1 MPVTAE
7 FLLLYGSILV
17 IFGLFLS
24 KASFKLGMPTLLLFL
39 GIGIF
44 AGSGSFGIELN
55 NPDVAQFIGVL
66 ALTVI
71 LFSGGMDTDFKDIRP
86 VIGPGAALASIGVL
100 ITAVLTGTF
109 IYYLF
114 LLFDGISL
122 TYPQALLCG
131 AVMSSTDSASV
142 FSILRSK
149 SVQLKQRLKPT
160 LEFESGSND
169 PMAFLLTILLIGV
182 IQAGEFNTWSALLLL
197 AQQLIFGT
205 ILGYVLGKVAVWMLN
220 RFVLPSTSLYSIL
233 LLACSSFIFAATSK
247 VGGNGYLAVYIAG
260 LVVGNARISNKKTIA
275 NFFDGFAWLWQLI
288 MFLTLGLLVNAKDLW
303 SVAIPALLIGVFI
316 IFIGRPLSV
325 FLTLL
330 PFPKFFTLKAKAY
343 ISWVGLRG
351 AAPIIFATYP
361 WLACVEHSQLIF
373 HIVFFITLVSL
384 LIQGGTVTYM
394 ADKLDLIDRSKKEK
408 KFASFDLPDEIKS
421 ALSEII
427 VNKSM
432 IEKGNKLKDLPLPDH
447 TLALMI
453 QRDGHY
459 KIPKGNTVLKEGD
472 HVLLISDDEE
482 ALLES
487 YEELGI
493 TTYSLERNT

>member
-1 MPVTAE
+1 MPITAE
-7 FLLLYGSILV
+7 YLLLYGSILL

-39 GIGIF
+39 GIGMF
-44 AGSGSFGIELN
+44 AGSGHFGIELN
-55 NPDVAQFIGVL
+55 SPDIAQFIGVL

-86 VIGPGAALASIGVL
+86 IIGPGAALASLGVL
-100 ITAVLTGTF
+100 LTALLTGTF
-109 IYYLF
+109 IYFLF
-114 LLFDGISL
+114 SL
-122 TYPQALLCG
+122 SPYTTLSYPQALLCG

-149 SVQLKQRLKPT
+149 SIHLKQRLKPT

-169 PMAFLLTILLIGV
+169 PMAFLLTILLIQV
-182 IQAGEFNTWSALLLL
+182 IQDGEFSVWTALWLLLK
-197 AQQLIFGT
+197 QLSLGT
-205 ILGYVLGKVAVWMLN
+205 LMGYALGKIAVRMLN
-220 RFVLPSTSLYSIL
+220 KFVLPSTSLYSIL
-233 LLACSSFIFAATSK
+233 LLACASFVFAATSG

-260 LVVGNARISNKKTIA
+260 LVVGNSRISNKKTIA

-288 MFLTLGLLVNAKDLW
+288 MFLTLGLLVNIKDLW
-303 SVAIPALLIGVFI
+303 AVAIPALLIGLFL
-316 IFIGRPLSV
+316 IFVGRPLSV
-325 FLTLL
+325 HFTLM
-330 PFPKFFTLKAKAY
+330 PFPKFFSIKGQSY

-361 WLACVEHSQLIF
+361 WLAGVENSQLIF

-384 LIQGGTVTYM
+384 VIQGSTVTFV
-394 ADKLDLIDRSKKEK
+394 AEKLNLVDKSKRVN
-408 KFASFDLPDEIKS
+408 KFSSFDLPDEIKS

-432 IEKGNKLKDLPLPDH
+432 LEKGNKLKDLPIPDH

-453 QRDGHY
+453 QRDGRY
-459 KIPKGNTVLKEGD
+459 KIPKGNTTLKEGD

-482 ALLES
+482 ALLQS

-493 TTYSLERNT
+493 TSYSLERNT

>member
-17 IFGLFLS
+17 IFGLFLC

-55 NPDVAQFIGVL
+55 NPDIAQFIGVL

-71 LFSGGMDTDFKDIRP
+71 LFSGGMDTDFRDIRP
-86 VIGPGAALASIGVL
+86 VIGPGITLASVGVL
-100 ITAVLTGTF
+100 ITALLIGTF

-114 LLFDGISL
+114 QFFEGISL

-149 SVQLKQRLKPT
+149 SVQLKHRLKPT

-169 PMAFLLTILLIGV
+169 PMAFLLTILLIQV
-182 IQAGEFNTWSALLLL
+182 IQAGEFNAWSAVWLLT
-197 AQQLIFGT
+197 QQLVFGS
-205 ILGYVLGKVAVWMLN
+205 ILGYVLGKVAVWMIN

-233 LLACSSFIFAATSK
+233 LLACASFVFAATSR

-260 LVVGNARISNKKTIA
+260 LVVGNSRMSNKKTIT

-288 MFLTLGLLVNAKDLW
+288 MFLTLGLLVNAKELW
-303 SVAIPALLIGVFI
+303 SVAIPALLISVFVI
-316 IFIGRPLSV
+316 LLGRPLSV
-325 FLTLL
+325 FLTLI
-330 PFPKFFTLKAKAY
+330 PFPKFFSVKAKAY

-361 WLACVEHSQLIF
+361 WLAGVEHSQLIF

-384 LIQGGTVTYM
+384 IVQGGTVTYM
-394 ADKLDLIDRSKKEK
+394 ASKLNLIDRSKKAK
-408 KFASFDLPDEIKS
+408 LFASFDLPDEIKS

-453 QRDGHY
+453 QQDGRY

-482 ALLES
+482 ALLQS

-493 TTYSLERNT
+493 TTYSLERNK